1 MTSAA
6 YMAMPHPDSEL
17 LALLDRLGHL
27 PADALESETLDF
39 KPWTDPKDDLKVA
52 VEYAV
57 CFANADGGVVL
68 FGVDDK
74 KLGRENA
81 IHGAKGYDLERWRRD
96 IFDSTRPNLNVEV
109 FELAVPEGTG
119 KLLGVRV
126 AAGDCKPYGTASGV
140 FKQRVG
146 KSCMPLDSTAFNRQ
160 SIQTAAVDWS
170 GAFTQGIGLS
180 DLDPIEIARGRQIA
194 ERLRPQSDISR
205 LPDIDFLSALGAV
218 REGIITHT
226 GLLLFGKESVL
237 ARLCPQHLVQYV
249 WQSGETQIAR
259 NDQFRFALL
268 HTLERIEQI
277 FTSPANPEKEL
288 TLGLQK
294 LRIPA
299 YHLDVV
305 REAVL
310 NAVTHRD
317 YSDPGKVLIRQLPDE
332 LAITSPGGFIPGI
345 TAENIL
351 IHEPKS
357 RNNALANAFL
367 KLGLVES
374 SGIGRRRIFILS
386 LSLGKPIPLYES
398 DGHSVT
404 LHVYD
409 SSYDENTA
417 RLVARWHDEGREV
430 GLEALM
436 VLAYLRQNAFI
447 DSGAASRLLQRPL
460 GQARVILDQLALPR
474 TGILERRGHTQAAT
488 FHLAKGVAKDMLGKA
503 AYTKSRGLNPIRYSE
518 MVKEYLRDH
527 GSISPRECRELLG
540 LGESQSAKT
549 ETSRYLKLWS
559 TGKEAFLTPRG
570 NANRRRYFF
579 HSESE

>member
-1 MTSAA
+1 MSDC
-6 YMAMPHPDSEL
+6 PSNSDL
-17 LALLDRLGHL
+17 LALLVRLNEV
-27 PADALESETLDF
+27 PADALESEWLDF
-39 KPWTDPKDDLKVA
+39 KPWAGTREDMKVA
-52 VEYAV
+52 VEYAI
-57 CFANADGGVVL
+57 CFANAGGGVVL

-74 KLGRENA
+74 QIGRAKA
-81 IHGAKGYDLERWRRD
+81 IHGANGYDQERWRRD
-96 IFDSTRPNLNVEV
+96 IFDTTRPNLAVEV

-126 AAGDCKPYGTASGV
+126 EAGNNKPYGTAGGV

-170 GAFTQGIGLS
+170 GAVAQGVELS
-180 DLDPIEIARGRQIA
+180 DLDPIEIARGQQIA
-194 ERLRPQSDISR
+194 ERLRPQSDIPR
-205 LPDIDFLSALGAV
+205 LSDTDFLAALGAI
-218 REGIITHT
+218 REGKITHT
-226 GLLLFGKESVL
+226 GLLLFGKETVL
-237 ARLCPQHLVQYV
+237 SRLCPQHLVQYV
-249 WQSGETQIAR
+249 WQPGETQVAR
-259 NDQFRFALL
+259 NDQFRFGLL

-277 FTSPANPEKEL
+277 FTSPANPEREL

-317 YSDPGKVLIRQLPDE
+317 YSDPGKVLIRQLADE
-332 LAITSPGGFIPGI
+332 LVITSPGGFMPGI
-345 TAENIL
+345 TPENIL
-351 IHEPKS
+351 RHEPKS

-374 SGIGRRRIFILS
+374 SGIGRRRIFVLC

-409 SSYDENTA
+409 KGHDENTA
-417 RLVARWHDEGREV
+417 RLVARWRDEGREV

-447 DSGAASRLLQRPL
+447 DSSSASRLLQCPL
-460 GQARVILDQLALPR
+460 ARAREILDQFALPR
-474 TGILERRGHTQAAT
+474 TGILERRGHTPAAT
-488 FHLAKGVAKDMLGKA
+488 FHLAKGIAKDLLGKA
-503 AYTKSRGLNPIRYSE
+503 AYTKTRGLNPIRYAE
-518 MVKEYLRDH
+518 MVKAYLQDH
-527 GSISPRECRELLG
+527 GSISPKECRELLG
-540 LGESQSAKT
+540 LGESQSAKV
-549 ETSRYLKLWS
+549 EVSRYLRMWS
-559 TGKEAFLTPRG
+559 SGQDAFLDADG
-570 NANRRRYFF
+570 HAQSRRYFLRA
-579 HSESE
+579 

>member
-1 MTSAA
+1 
-6 YMAMPHPDSEL
+6 MPFSDSEILTL
-17 LALLDRLGHL
+17 LGRLDQL
-27 PADALESETLDF
+27 PADALESERLDF
-39 KPWTDPKDDLKVA
+39 KPWSSTKEDMKVA

-57 CFANADGGVVL
+57 CFANAGGGVVL

-74 KLGRENA
+74 QVGRSKA
-81 IHGAKGYDLERWRRD
+81 IHGARGFDLERWRRD
-96 IFDSTRPNLNVEV
+96 IFDSTRPNLAVEV

-119 KLLGVRV
+119 TLLGIRV
-126 AAGDCKPYGTASGV
+126 AEGANKPYGTASGV

-146 KSCMPLDSTAFNRQ
+146 KSCMPLDSAAFTRQ

-170 GAFTQGIGLS
+170 GAFAHGVGLP

-194 ERLRPQSDISR
+194 ERLRPQSDIPQLS
-205 LPDIDFLSALGAV
+205 DTDFLTALGAI
-218 REGIITHT
+218 REGQITHT
-226 GLLLFGKESVL
+226 GLLLFGKEAVL
-237 ARLCPQHLVQYV
+237 TRLCPQHLVQYV
-249 WQSGETQIAR
+249 WQPGETQVTR
-259 NDQFRFALL
+259 NDQLRFGLL

-277 FTSPANPEKEL
+277 FTSPANPEREL

-317 YSDPGKVLIRQLPDE
+317 YSDPGKVLIRQLADE
-332 LAITSPGGFIPGI
+332 LVITSPGGFMPGI
-345 TAENIL
+345 TPENIL
-351 IHEPKS
+351 RHEPKS

-374 SGIGRRRIFILS
+374 SGIGRRRIFVLC

-409 SSYDENTA
+409 SGYDENTA
-417 RLVARWHDEGREV
+417 RLVARWRDEGRDV

-447 DSGAASRLLQRPL
+447 DSGSASRLLQRPL
-460 GQARVILDQLALPR
+460 AQAREALDQLALPR
-474 TGILERRGHTQAAT
+474 TGILERRGHTPAAT
-488 FHLAKGVAKDMLGKA
+488 FHLAKGMATDLLGKA
-503 AYTKSRGLNPIRYSE
+503 AYTKTRGLNPIRYAE
-518 MVKEYLRDH
+518 MVRAYLQDH
-527 GSISPRECRELLG
+527 GSISPKECRELLG
-540 LGESQSAKT
+540 LGESQSAKV
-549 ETSRYLKLWS
+549 EVSRYLRAWS
-559 TGKEAFLTPRG
+559 TGAEAFLVADG
-570 NANRRRYFF
+570 HAQSRRYSL
-579 HSESE
+579 HVPSE

>member
-1 MTSAA
+1 MSTCLSD
-6 YMAMPHPDSEL
+6 HDL
-17 LALLDRLGHL
+17 LALLARLDEV
-27 PADALESETLDF
+27 PADALESEWLDF
-39 KPWTDPKDDLKVA
+39 KPWTGTKEDMKVA

-57 CFANADGGVVL
+57 CFANAGGGVVV

-74 KLGRENA
+74 QIGRMKA

-96 IFDSTRPNLNVEV
+96 IFDSTRPNLAVEI

-119 KLLGVRV
+119 KLLGVRIE
-126 AAGDCKPYGTASGV
+126 AGGNKPYGTASGI

-170 GAFTQGIGLS
+170 GALAQGVELS

-194 ERLRPQSDISR
+194 ERLRPQSDIPR
-205 LPDIDFLSALGAV
+205 LSDTDFLAALGAI
-218 REGIITHT
+218 REGKITHT
-226 GLLLFGKESVL
+226 GLLLFGKETVL
-237 ARLCPQHLVQYV
+237 SRLCPQHLVQYV
-249 WQSGETQIAR
+249 WQPGETQVTR
-259 NDQFRFALL
+259 NDQFRFGLL

-277 FTSPANPEKEL
+277 FTSPANPEREL

-317 YSDPGKVLIRQLPDE
+317 YSDPGKVLIRQLADE
-332 LAITSPGGFIPGI
+332 LVITSPGGFMPGI
-345 TAENIL
+345 TPENIL
-351 IHEPKS
+351 RHEPKS

-374 SGIGRRRIFILS
+374 SGIGRRRIFVLC

-409 SSYDENTA
+409 KGHDENTA
-417 RLVARWHDEGREV
+417 RLVARWRDEGRDV

-447 DSGAASRLLQRPL
+447 DSSSASRLLQRTL
-460 GQARVILDQLALPR
+460 AQAREILDQFALPR
-474 TGILERRGHTQAAT
+474 TGILERRGHTPAAT
-488 FHLAKGVAKDMLGKA
+488 FHLAKGIAKDLLGKA
-503 AYTKSRGLNPIRYSE
+503 AYTKTRGLNPIRYAE
-518 MVKEYLRDH
+518 MVKAYLQDH
-527 GSISPRECRELLG
+527 GSISPKECRELLG
-540 LGESQSAKT
+540 LGESKSAKV
-549 ETSRYLKLWS
+549 EISRYLKNWS
-559 TGKEAFLTPRG
+559 IGENAFLEGDGHG
-570 NANRRRYFF
+570 NSRRY
-579 HSESE
+579 SLSRKQE

>member
-1 MTSAA
+1 MS
-6 YMAMPHPDSEL
+6 DSPSNSDL
-17 LALLDRLGHL
+17 LALLVRLDEV
-27 PADALESETLDF
+27 PADALESEWLDF
-39 KPWTDPKDDLKVA
+39 KPWASPKDDLKVA

-57 CFANADGGVVL
+57 CFANAGGGVVL

-74 KLGRENA
+74 RIGRALA
-81 IHGAKGYDLERWRRD
+81 IHGARGYDLERWQRD
-96 IFDSTRPNLNVEV
+96 IFDSTRPNLTVDV
-109 FELAVPEGTG
+109 FELTVPEGTG

-126 AAGDCKPYGTASGV
+126 VSGANKPYGTASGV

-146 KSCMPLDSTAFNRQ
+146 KSCMPLDSAAFTRQ

-170 GAFTQGIGLS
+170 GAFAHGVGFP

-194 ERLRPQSDISR
+194 ERLRPQSDIPR
-205 LPDIDFLSALGAV
+205 LSDADFLTALGAI
-218 REGIITHT
+218 REGKITHT

-237 ARLCPQHLVQYV
+237 SRLCPQHLVQYV
-249 WQSGETQIAR
+249 WQPGETQVTR
-259 NDQFRFALL
+259 NDQFRFGLL

-277 FTSPANPEKEL
+277 FTSPANPEREL

-317 YSDPGKVLIRQLPDE
+317 YSDPGKVLIRQLADE
-332 LAITSPGGFIPGI
+332 LVITSPGGFMPGI
-345 TAENIL
+345 TPENIL
-351 IHEPKS
+351 RHEPKS

-374 SGIGRRRIFILS
+374 SGIGRRRIFVLC

-409 SSYDENTA
+409 SGYDENTA
-417 RLVARWHDEGREV
+417 RLVARWRDEGRDV

-436 VLAYLRQNAFI
+436 VLAYLRQNTFI
-447 DSGAASRLLQRPL
+447 DSGSASRLLQRPL
-460 GQARVILDQLALPR
+460 AQAREILDQLALPR
-474 TGILERRGHTQAAT
+474 TGILERRGHTPAAT
-488 FHLAKGVAKDMLGKA
+488 FHLAKGMATDLLGKA
-503 AYTKSRGLNPIRYSE
+503 AYTKTRGLNPIRYAE
-518 MVKEYLRDH
+518 MVRAYLQDH
-527 GSISPRECRELLG
+527 GSISPKECRELLG
-540 LGESQSAKT
+540 LGESQSAKV
-549 ETSRYLKLWS
+549 EVSRYLRAWS
-559 TGKEAFLTPRG
+559 TGVEAFLVADG
-570 NANRRRYFF
+570 HAQSRRYSL
-579 HSESE
+579 HTQSE

>member
-1 MTSAA
+1 MSTCL
-6 YMAMPHPDSEL
+6 PDRDL
-17 LALLDRLGHL
+17 LALLARLDAV
-27 PADALESETLDF
+27 PADALESEWLDF
-39 KPWTDPKDDLKVA
+39 KPWTGTREDMKVA

-57 CFANADGGVVL
+57 CFANSGGGVVV

-74 KLGRENA
+74 PVGRMKA

-96 IFDSTRPNLNVEV
+96 IFDSTRPNLAVEV

-119 KLLGVRV
+119 KVLGVRV
-126 AAGDCKPYGTASGV
+126 EAGNNKPYGTASGV

-170 GAFTQGIGLS
+170 GAVAQGVELS

-194 ERLRPQSDISR
+194 ERLRPQSDIPR
-205 LPDIDFLSALGAV
+205 LSDTDFLAALGAI
-218 REGIITHT
+218 REGNITHT
-226 GLLLFGKESVL
+226 GLLLFGKETVL
-237 ARLCPQHLVQYV
+237 SRRCPQHLVQYV
-249 WQSGETQIAR
+249 WQPGETQVAR
-259 NDQFRFALL
+259 NDQFRFGLL

-277 FTSPANPEKEL
+277 FTSPANPEQEL

-317 YSDPGKVLIRQLPDE
+317 YSDPGKVLIRQLADE
-332 LAITSPGGFIPGI
+332 LVITSPGGFMPGI
-345 TAENIL
+345 TPENIL
-351 IHEPKS
+351 RHEPKS

-374 SGIGRRRIFILS
+374 SGIGRRRIFVLC

-409 SSYDENTA
+409 KGHDENTA
-417 RLVARWHDEGREV
+417 RLVARWRDEGRDV

-447 DSGAASRLLQRPL
+447 DSSSASRLLQRPL
-460 GQARVILDQLALPR
+460 AQAREILDQFALPR
-474 TGILERRGHTQAAT
+474 TGILERRGHTPAAT
-488 FHLAKGVAKDMLGKA
+488 FHLAKGIAKDLLGKA
-503 AYTKSRGLNPIRYSE
+503 AYTKTRGLNPIRYAE
-518 MVKEYLRDH
+518 MVKAYLQDH
-527 GSISPRECRELLG
+527 GSISPKECRELLG
-540 LGESQSAKT
+540 LGESQSAKV
-549 ETSRYLKLWS
+549 EVSRYLRMWS
-559 TGKEAFLTPRG
+559 IGQDAFLDADG
-570 NANRRRYFF
+570 HAQSRRYFLRA
-579 HSESE
+579 SP

>member
-1 MTSAA
+1 MSDTLSNR
-6 YMAMPHPDSEL
+6 DL
-17 LALLDRLGHL
+17 LALLARLDEV
-27 PADALESETLDF
+27 PADALESEWLDF
-39 KPWTDPKDDLKVA
+39 KPWTGTKEDMKVA

-57 CFANADGGVVL
+57 CFANAGGGVVV

-74 KLGRENA
+74 LVGRMKA

-96 IFDSTRPNLNVEV
+96 IFDTTRPNLAVEV
-109 FELAVPEGTG
+109 FELTVPEGTG
-119 KLLGVRV
+119 KVLGVRV
-126 AAGDCKPYGTASGV
+126 EAGGSKPYGTASGV

-170 GAFTQGIGLS
+170 GAFAQDVSLT
-180 DLDPIEIARGRQIA
+180 DLDPIEIARGRQTA
-194 ERLRPQSDISR
+194 ERLRPQSDIPR
-205 LPDIDFLSALGAV
+205 LSDTDFLAALGAI
-218 REGIITHT
+218 REGKITHT
-226 GLLLFGKESVL
+226 GLLLFGKETVL
-237 ARLCPQHLVQYV
+237 SRLCPQHLVQYV
-249 WQSGETQIAR
+249 WQPGETQVTR
-259 NDQFRFALL
+259 NDQFRFGLL

-277 FTSPANPEKEL
+277 FTSPANPEREL

-317 YSDPGKVLIRQLPDE
+317 YSDPGKVLIRQLADE
-332 LAITSPGGFIPGI
+332 LVITSPGGFMPGI
-345 TAENIL
+345 TPENIL
-351 IHEPKS
+351 RHEPKS

-374 SGIGRRRIFILS
+374 SGIGRRRIFVLC

-409 SSYDENTA
+409 SGYDENTA
-417 RLVARWHDEGREV
+417 RLVARWRDEGRDV

-447 DSGAASRLLQRPL
+447 DSGSASRLLQRPL
-460 GQARVILDQLALPR
+460 AQAREILDQLALPR
-474 TGILERRGHTQAAT
+474 TGILERRGHTTAAT
-488 FHLAKGVAKDMLGKA
+488 FHLAKGMAKDLLGKA
-503 AYTKSRGLNPIRYSE
+503 AYTKTRGLNPIRYAE
-518 MVKEYLRDH
+518 MVKAYLQDH
-527 GSISPRECRELLG
+527 GSISPKECRELLG
-540 LGESQSAKT
+540 LGESQSAKV
-549 ETSRYLKLWS
+549 EISRYLRNWS
-559 TGKEAFLTPRG
+559 TGQNGFLVADG
-570 NANRRRYFF
+570 HGSSRRYALRANP
-579 HSESE
+579 E

>member
-1 MTSAA
+1 MSTSL
-6 YMAMPHPDSEL
+6 PDHEL
-17 LALLDRLGHL
+17 LALLARLDEV
-27 PADALESETLDF
+27 PADALESEWLDF
-39 KPWTDPKDDLKVA
+39 KPWTGTKEDMKVA

-57 CFANADGGVVL
+57 CFANAGGGVVV

-74 KLGRENA
+74 SVGRMKA
-81 IHGAKGYDLERWRRD
+81 IHGAKGYDPERWRRD
-96 IFDSTRPNLNVEV
+96 IFDSTRPNLAVEV
-109 FELAVPEGTG
+109 FELTVPEGTG

-126 AAGDCKPYGTASGV
+126 EAGGSKPYGTASGV

-170 GAFTQGIGLS
+170 GAIAQGVELS

-194 ERLRPQSDISR
+194 ERLRPQSDIPR
-205 LPDIDFLSALGAV
+205 LSDTDFLAALGAI
-218 REGIITHT
+218 REGKITHT
-226 GLLLFGKESVL
+226 GLLLFGKETVL
-237 ARLCPQHLVQYV
+237 SRRCPQHLVQYV
-249 WQSGETQIAR
+249 WQPGETQVAR
-259 NDQFRFALL
+259 NDQFRFGLL

-277 FTSPANPEKEL
+277 FTSPANPEQEL

-317 YSDPGKVLIRQLPDE
+317 YSDPGKVLIRQLADE
-332 LAITSPGGFIPGI
+332 LVITSPGGFMPGI
-345 TAENIL
+345 TPENIL
-351 IHEPKS
+351 RHEPKS

-374 SGIGRRRIFILS
+374 SGIGRRRIFVLC

-409 SSYDENTA
+409 KGHDENTA
-417 RLVARWHDEGREV
+417 RLVARWRDEGREV

-436 VLAYLRQNAFI
+436 VLAYLRQNALI
-447 DSGAASRLLQRPL
+447 DSSSASRLMQRPL
-460 GQARVILDQLALPR
+460 AQAREILDQFALPR
-474 TGILERRGHTQAAT
+474 TGILERRGHTPAAT
-488 FHLAKGVAKDMLGKA
+488 FHLAKGIAKDLLGKA
-503 AYTKSRGLNPIRYSE
+503 AYTKTRGLNPIRYAE
-518 MVKEYLRDH
+518 MVKAYLQDH
-527 GSISPRECRELLG
+527 GSISPKECRELLG
-540 LGESQSAKT
+540 LGESQSAKV
-549 ETSRYLKLWS
+549 EVSRYLRMWS
-559 TGKEAFLTPRG
+559 SGQDAFLEADG
-570 NANRRRYFF
+570 HAQSRRYFLRA
-579 HSESE
+579 SS

>member
-1 MTSAA
+1 MS
-6 YMAMPHPDSEL
+6 DGLSNIKL
-17 LALLDRLGHL
+17 LALLYRLDEVA
-27 PADALESETLDF
+27 ADDLESEGLDF
-39 KPWTDPKDDLKVA
+39 KPWHGTKEDMKVA

-57 CFANADGGVVL
+57 CFANAGGGVVL

-74 KLGRENA
+74 RVGRSKA
-81 IHGAKGYDLERWRRD
+81 IHGARGFDLERWRRD
-96 IFDSTRPNLNVEV
+96 IFDSTRPNLAVEV
-109 FELAVPEGTG
+109 FELVVPEGTG
-119 KLLGVRV
+119 TLLGVRV
-126 AAGDCKPYGTASGV
+126 AEGSNKPYGTASGV

-146 KSCMPLDSTAFNRQ
+146 KSCMPLDSAAFSRQ

-170 GAFTQGIGLS
+170 GAFAQGIELS

-194 ERLRPQSDISR
+194 ERLRPQSDIPR
-205 LPDIDFLSALGAV
+205 LSDTDFLAALGAI
-218 REGIITHT
+218 REGKITHT
-226 GLLLFGKESVL
+226 GLLLFGKETVL
-237 ARLCPQHLVQYV
+237 SRLCPQHLVQYV
-249 WQSGETQIAR
+249 WQPGETQVAR
-259 NDQFRFALL
+259 NDQFRFGLL

-277 FTSPANPEKEL
+277 FTSPANPEREL

-317 YSDPGKVLIRQLPDE
+317 YSDPGKVLIRQLTDE
-332 LAITSPGGFIPGI
+332 LVITSPGGFMPGI
-345 TAENIL
+345 TPENIL
-351 IHEPKS
+351 RHEPKS

-374 SGIGRRRIFILS
+374 SGIGRRRIFVLC

-409 SSYDENTA
+409 SGYDENTA
-417 RLVARWHDEGREV
+417 RLVARWRDEGREV

-447 DSGAASRLLQRPL
+447 DSGAAARLLQRPL
-460 GQARVILDQLALPR
+460 VQAREILDQLALPR
-474 TGILERRGHTQAAT
+474 TGMLERRGHTLAAT
-488 FHLAKGVAKDMLGKA
+488 FHLSKGIAKDLLGKA
-503 AYTKSRGLNPIRYSE
+503 AYTKTRGLNPIRYAE
-518 MVKEYLRDH
+518 MIKAYLQDH
-527 GSISPRECRELLG
+527 GSITPMECRELLG
-540 LGESQSAKT
+540 LGESQSAKV
-549 ETSRYLKLWS
+549 EISRYLRTWS
-559 TGKEAFLTPRG
+559 TGKDAFLVADG
-570 NANRRRYFF
+570 HGQSRRY
-579 HSESE
+579 SLRA

>member
-1 MTSAA
+1 MLPSNS
-6 YMAMPHPDSEL
+6 DL
-17 LALLDRLGHL
+17 LALLARLDEVS
-27 PADALESETLDF
+27 ADALESERLDF
-39 KPWTDPKDDLKVA
+39 KPWTGTREDMKVA

-57 CFANADGGVVL
+57 CFANAGGGVVV

-74 KLGRENA
+74 PVGRMKA
-81 IHGAKGYDLERWRRD
+81 IHGAKGYDPERWRRD
-96 IFDSTRPNLNVEV
+96 IFDTTRPNLAVEV
-109 FELAVPEGTG
+109 FELTVPEGTG
-119 KLLGVRV
+119 KVLGVRV
-126 AAGDCKPYGTASGV
+126 EAGSNKPYGTASGV

-170 GAFTQGIGLS
+170 GAFAQGIELA

-194 ERLRPQSDISR
+194 ERLRPQSDIPR
-205 LPDIDFLSALGAV
+205 LSDTDFLAALGAI
-218 REGIITHT
+218 REGKITHT
-226 GLLLFGKESVL
+226 GLLLFGKETVL
-237 ARLCPQHLVQYV
+237 SRRCPQHLVQYV
-249 WQSGETQIAR
+249 WQPGETQVAR
-259 NDQFRFALL
+259 NDQFRFGLL

-277 FTSPANPEKEL
+277 FTSPANPEREL

-317 YSDPGKVLIRQLPDE
+317 YSDPGKVLIRQLADE
-332 LAITSPGGFIPGI
+332 LVITSPGGFMPGI
-345 TAENIL
+345 TPENIL
-351 IHEPKS
+351 RHEPKS

-374 SGIGRRRIFILS
+374 SGIGRRRIFVLC

-409 SSYDENTA
+409 KGHDENTA
-417 RLVARWHDEGREV
+417 RLVARWRDEGREV

-447 DSGAASRLLQRPL
+447 DSGSASRLLQRPL
-460 GQARVILDQLALPR
+460 AQAREILDQFALPR
-474 TGILERRGHTQAAT
+474 MGILERRGHTPAAT
-488 FHLAKGVAKDMLGKA
+488 FHLAKGIAKDLLGKA
-503 AYTKSRGLNPIRYSE
+503 AYTKTRGLNPIRYAE
-518 MVKEYLRDH
+518 MVKAYLQDH
-527 GSISPRECRELLG
+527 GSISPKECRELLG
-540 LGESQSAKT
+540 LGESQSAKV
-549 ETSRYLKLWS
+549 EISRYLKNWS
-559 TGKEAFLTPRG
+559 TGQNGFLVAEG
-570 NANRRRYFF
+570 HGSSRRYALRAAP
-579 HSESE
+579 E

>member
-1 MTSAA
+1 MS
-6 YMAMPHPDSEL
+6 DCLSNSDL
-17 LALLDRLGHL
+17 LALLVRLDEA
-27 PADALESETLDF
+27 PADALESEVLDF
-39 KPWTDPKDDLKVA
+39 KPWSSPKGDLKVA

-57 CFANADGGVVL
+57 CFANAGGGVVL

-74 KLGRENA
+74 QVGRAKA
-81 IHGAKGYDLERWRRD
+81 IHGARGYDLERWRRD
-96 IFDSTRPNLNVEV
+96 IFDCTSPNLTVEV
-109 FELAVPEGTG
+109 FELTVPEGTG
-119 KLLGVRV
+119 KLLGVRI
-126 AAGDCKPYGTASGV
+126 AAGDSKPYGTASGV

-146 KSCMPLDSTAFNRQ
+146 KSCMSLDSAAFNRQ

-170 GAFTQGIGLS
+170 GALAQGVELS

-194 ERLRPQSDISR
+194 ERLRPQSDIPR
-205 LPDIDFLSALGAV
+205 LSDTDFLAALGAI
-218 REGIITHT
+218 REGKITHT
-226 GLLLFGKESVL
+226 GLLLFGKETVL
-237 ARLCPQHLVQYV
+237 SRLCPQHLVQYV
-249 WQSGETQIAR
+249 WQPGETQVTR
-259 NDQFRFALL
+259 NDQFRFGLL

-277 FTSPANPEKEL
+277 FTSPANPEREL

-317 YSDPGKVLIRQLPDE
+317 YSDPGKVLIRQLADE
-332 LAITSPGGFIPGI
+332 LVITSPGGFMPGI
-345 TAENIL
+345 TPDNIL
-351 IHEPKS
+351 RHEPKS

-374 SGIGRRRIFILS
+374 SGIGRRRIFVLC

-409 SSYDENTA
+409 KGHDENTA
-417 RLVARWHDEGREV
+417 RLVARWRDEGREV

-447 DSGAASRLLQRPL
+447 DSGSASRLLQRPL
-460 GQARVILDQLALPR
+460 AQAREILDQLALPR
-474 TGILERRGHTQAAT
+474 AGILERRGHTPAAT
-488 FHLAKGVAKDMLGKA
+488 FHLAKGIAKDLLGKA
-503 AYTKSRGLNPIRYSE
+503 AYTKTRGLNPIRYAE
-518 MVKEYLRDH
+518 MVKAYLQDH
-527 GSISPRECRELLG
+527 GSISPKECRELLG
-540 LGESQSAKT
+540 LGESQSAKV
-549 ETSRYLKLWS
+549 EISRYLRNWS
-559 TGKEAFLTPRG
+559 TGENAFLMG
-570 NANRRRYFF
+570 NGHGNSRRY
-579 HSESE
+579 SLSGKQQ

>member
-1 MTSAA
+1 MLAA
-6 YMAMPHPDSEL
+6 NGEL
-17 LALLDRLGHL
+17 LALLDRLAEV
-27 PADALESETLDF
+27 PADALESEWVEF
-39 KPWTDPKDDLKVA
+39 KPWTGPKDDLKLA

-57 CFANADGGVVL
+57 CFANAEGGVVL

-74 KLGRENA
+74 KVGRANA
-81 IHGAKGYDLERWRRD
+81 IHGAKGYELERWRRD
-96 IFDSTRPNLNVEV
+96 IFDSTSPNLTVEV

-119 KLLGVRV
+119 KLLGIRIP
-126 AAGDCKPYGTASGV
+126 AGDSKPYGTASGL

-146 KSCMPLDSTAFNRQ
+146 KSCMALDAAAFNRQ

-170 GAFTQGIGLS
+170 GNFAQDVGLT
-180 DLDPIEIARGRQIA
+180 DLDPIEIARGRQTA
-194 ERLRPQSDISR
+194 ERLRPQSDIPR
-205 LPDIDFLSALGAV
+205 LSDTDFLSALGAM
-218 REGIITHT
+218 REGRVTHT

-237 ARLCPQHLVQYV
+237 ARRCPQHLVQYV
-249 WQSGETQIAR
+249 WQPNETQVAR
-259 NDQFRFALL
+259 NDQFRFGLL

-277 FTSPANPEKEL
+277 FTSPANPEQEL

-317 YSDPGKVLIRQLPDE
+317 YSDPGKVLIRQLADE
-332 LAITSPGGFIPGI
+332 LVITSPGGFMPGI
-345 TAENIL
+345 TPENIL
-351 IHEPKS
+351 RHEPKS

-374 SGIGRRRIFILS
+374 SGIGRRRIFVRC

-409 SSYDENTA
+409 KGHDENTA
-417 RLVARWHDEGREV
+417 RLVARWSAEGREL

-447 DSGAASRLLQRPL
+447 DSSAASRLLQRTPA
-460 GQARVILDQLALPR
+460 QAREILDQLALPR
-474 TGILERRGHTQAAT
+474 TGILERRGHTPAAT
-488 FHLAKGVAKDMLGKA
+488 FHLAKGIAKDLLGKA
-503 AYTKSRGLNPIRYSE
+503 AYTKTRGLNPIRYAE
-518 MVKEYLRDH
+518 MVKAYLQDH
-527 GSISPRECRELLG
+527 GSISPKECRELLG
-540 LGESQSAKT
+540 LGESQSAKV
-549 ETSRYLKLWS
+549 EISRYLRAWS
-559 TGKEAFLTPRG
+559 TGEKAFLKPEGHG
-570 NANRRRYFF
+570 NSRRY
-579 HSESE
+579 SLLPRQE

>member
-1 MTSAA
+1 MVLS
-6 YMAMPHPDSEL
+6 DSDL
-17 LALLDRLGHL
+17 LDLLDRLDHE
-27 PADALESETLDF
+27 PADALESEGLDF
-39 KPWTDPKDDLKVA
+39 KPWCNPKSDLKVA

-57 CFANADGGVVL
+57 CFANAQGGVVL

-74 KLGRENA
+74 QVGRSKA
-81 IHGAKGYDLERWRRD
+81 IHGAQGYALERWRRD
-96 IFDSTRPNLNVEV
+96 IFDATSPNLAVEV
-109 FELAVPEGTG
+109 FELSVPEGTG
-119 KLLGVRV
+119 KLLGIRIE
-126 AAGDCKPYGTASGV
+126 AGDRKPYGTASGL

-146 KSCMPLDSTAFNRQ
+146 KSCMALDPSVFSRQ

-170 GAFTQGIGLS
+170 GAFAHDVSLT

-194 ERLRPQSDISR
+194 ERLRPQSDIPR
-205 LPDIDFLSALGAV
+205 LSDTDFLAALGAI
-218 REGIITHT
+218 REGKITHT

-237 ARLCPQHLVQYV
+237 SRLCPQHLVQYV
-249 WQSGETQIAR
+249 WQPGETQVAR
-259 NDQFRFALL
+259 NDQLRFGLL

-277 FTSPANPEKEL
+277 FTSPANPESEL

-317 YSDPGKVLIRQLPDE
+317 YSDPGKVLIRQLADE
-332 LAITSPGGFIPGI
+332 LVITSPGGFMPGI
-345 TAENIL
+345 TPENIL
-351 IHEPKS
+351 QHEPKS

-374 SGIGRRRIFILS
+374 SGIGRRRIFVRC

-409 SSYDENTA
+409 KGHDENTA
-417 RLVARWHDEGREV
+417 RLVARWSAEGRELS
-430 GLEALM
+430 LETLM

-447 DSGAASRLLQRPL
+447 DSSAASRLLQRTPA
-460 GQARVILDQLALPR
+460 QAREILDQLALPR
-474 TGILERRGHTQAAT
+474 TGILERRGHTPAAT
-488 FHLAKGVAKDMLGKA
+488 FHLAKGIAKDLLGKA
-503 AYTKSRGLNPIRYSE
+503 AYTKTRGLNPIRYAE
-518 MVKEYLRDH
+518 MVKAYLQDH
-527 GSISPRECRELLG
+527 GTISPKECRELLG
-540 LGESQSAKT
+540 LGESQSAKV
-549 ETSRYLKLWS
+549 EASRYLRAWS
-559 TGKEAFLTPRG
+559 TGDEAFLNVDG
-570 NANRRRYFF
+570 HAQSRRYFLRIQKQ
-579 HSESE
+579 

>member
-1 MTSAA
+1 MSGNLSN
-6 YMAMPHPDSEL
+6 HDL
-17 LALLDRLGHL
+17 LALLARLDEV
-27 PADALESETLDF
+27 PADALESEWLDF
-39 KPWTDPKDDLKVA
+39 KPWTGTREDMKVA

-57 CFANADGGVVL
+57 CFANAGGGVVV

-74 KLGRENA
+74 PVGRMKA

-96 IFDSTRPNLNVEV
+96 IFDSTRPNLAVEV

-119 KLLGVRV
+119 KVLGVRV
-126 AAGDCKPYGTASGV
+126 DAGGSKPYGTASGV

-170 GAFTQGIGLS
+170 GAVAQGVELS

-194 ERLRPQSDISR
+194 ERLRPQSDIPR
-205 LPDIDFLSALGAV
+205 LSDTDFLAALGAI
-218 REGIITHT
+218 REGNITHT
-226 GLLLFGKESVL
+226 GLLLFGKETVL
-237 ARLCPQHLVQYV
+237 SRLCPQHLVQYV
-249 WQSGETQIAR
+249 WQSGETQVAR
-259 NDQFRFALL
+259 NDQFRFGLL

-277 FTSPANPEKEL
+277 FTSPANPEREL

-317 YSDPGKVLIRQLPDE
+317 YSDPGKVLIRQLADE
-332 LAITSPGGFIPGI
+332 LVITSPGGFMPGI
-345 TAENIL
+345 TPENIL
-351 IHEPKS
+351 RHEPKS

-374 SGIGRRRIFILS
+374 SGIGRRRIFVLC

-409 SSYDENTA
+409 KGHDENTA
-417 RLVARWHDEGREV
+417 RLVARWRDEGREV

-447 DSGAASRLLQRPL
+447 DSSSASRLLQRPL
-460 GQARVILDQLALPR
+460 AQAREILDQFALPR
-474 TGILERRGHTQAAT
+474 TGILERRGHTPAAT
-488 FHLAKGVAKDMLGKA
+488 FHLAKGIAKDLLGKA
-503 AYTKSRGLNPIRYSE
+503 AYTKTRGLNPIRYAE
-518 MVKEYLRDH
+518 MVKAYLQDH
-527 GSISPRECRELLG
+527 GSISPKECRELLG
-540 LGESQSAKT
+540 LGESQSAKV
-549 ETSRYLKLWS
+549 EISRYLRNWS
-559 TGKEAFLTPRG
+559 TGQNGFLVAEG
-570 NANRRRYFF
+570 HGSSRRYALRANP
-579 HSESE
+579 E